1 MKCFILVYNKLSQFW
16 YLSDNLGDIKGIF
29 GAMLG
34 NSSGFLHHFFQM
46 RRFSQHMETIQ
57 GQLQLIVEQ
66 MPSFVQQQ
74 RSAIEVRHQTTNGH
88 TQHMEVSSPLS
99 NDDHSPDTVD
109 DTDDN
114 ATENNQESPL
124 GSTRE
129 SMETPTLGTPE
140 SDGNKLVIMEY

>member
-1 MKCFILVYNKLSQFW
+1 
-16 YLSDNLGDIKGIF
+16 
-29 GAMLG
+29 
-34 NSSGFLHHFFQM
+34 
-46 RRFSQHMETIQ
+46 METIQ